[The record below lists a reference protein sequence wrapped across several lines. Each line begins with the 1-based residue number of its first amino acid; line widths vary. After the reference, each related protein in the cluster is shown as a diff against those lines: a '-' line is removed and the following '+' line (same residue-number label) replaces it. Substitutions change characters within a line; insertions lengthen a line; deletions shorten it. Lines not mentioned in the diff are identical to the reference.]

1 MGFRP
6 INMNKTL
13 RINGE
18 VLNHSELLLKEKNA
32 TSNWEKE
39 IYHFAA
45 WLTGQD
51 ESPMTFK
58 TSGST
63 GVPKTIKFSKKEVF
77 DSAIRTIKFFNLHRD
92 QRFLLC
98 LPAAFVAGRMMIARA
113 WVCGA
118 DLYTVPPSNHPLSAV
133 SPEVKIHFAAF
144 TPPQLEKSLFSNKQS
159 ILSNIDTIIIGGG
172 IVNIELKQKLL
183 DLTNNFYQTYGMTET
198 LTHVAVKKLNAP
210 ADNFYHSI
218 SEEIWFSTSPDL
230 SLIVHVN
237 NMEIKTNDQV
247 RLINSKTFE
256 WLGRNDFVINSG
268 GLKIHPEQ
276 LEEIIL
282 QTGILKENHFYI
294 TGIKDTE
301 WGERPCLVSLD
312 LISEE
317 QLQAINK
324 HLGKHHQIKKT
335 ILLST
340 FDYTPTGKLIR
351 KKFI

>member
-6 INMNKTL
+6 ITMNHTL

-32 TSNWEKE
+32 TNDWERE

-45 WLTGQD
+45 WLTGKD
-51 ESPMTFK
+51 DARMPFK

-63 GVPKTIKFSKKEVF
+63 GAPKIIEFTKKEVLE
-77 DSAIRTIKFFNLHRD
+77 SAMRTIKFFNLHAN

-113 WVCGA
+113 WACGA
-118 DLYTVPPSNHPLSAV
+118 DLYMVAPSTQPLSAIA
-133 SPEVKIHFAAF
+133 PEVKIHFAAF
-144 TPPQLEKSLFSNKQS
+144 TPPQLEKSLFTNKQS

-172 IVNIELKQKLL
+172 IVNNELNEKLL
-183 DLTNNFYQTYGMTET
+183 GLTNNIYQTYGMTET

-210 ADNFYHSI
+210 ADIFYHSI
-218 SEEIWFSTSPDL
+218 SEDIWFSTSPDE

-237 NMEIKTNDQV
+237 NLEIKTTDRV
-247 RLINSKTFE
+247 KLINSHTFE

-268 GLKIHPEQ
+268 GLKIQPEQ
-276 LEEIIL
+276 LEATIIQNGL
-282 QTGILKENHFYI
+282 LKENRFYI
-294 TGIKDTE
+294 TAIKDHE
-301 WGERPCLVSLD
+301 WGERPCLITLD

-317 QLQAINK
+317 QLQRINQ
-324 HLGKHHQIKKT
+324 HLEKHHQIKNT
-335 ILLST
+335 IQISA

-351 KKFI
+351 KKFV